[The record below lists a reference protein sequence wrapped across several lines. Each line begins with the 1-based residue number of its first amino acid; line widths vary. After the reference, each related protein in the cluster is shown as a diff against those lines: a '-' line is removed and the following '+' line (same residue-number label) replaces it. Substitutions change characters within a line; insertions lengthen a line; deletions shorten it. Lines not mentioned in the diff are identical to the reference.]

1 MYMRFAMVQALLA
14 AAALAQVVP
23 TEADRVFADQ
33 LIALPDE
40 QAHTAIA
47 SAAPDRITEGLA
59 AALNNAGVSIY
70 NRHDTT
76 GSLRVYRLAIDAA
89 ERGGF
94 KIIEAKAR
102 SNVSIDL
109 TRMGELE
116 DALQQVNRAVDLYRG
131 ANVPSSFANI
141 LSTRAVTYKDLG
153 EFDQAREDYQQ
164 AEQIFRQVGDEV
176 GLARVLN
183 GEGQLL
189 LDSGDYRGALSA
201 LEKSLALAQRHDQN
215 LGEAFVLNNMAAV
228 YSAQGNFTLAISLAS
243 RSLKIKQAS
252 GSKEDTGTS
261 LISLGVIYH
270 KGGRDNEAIA
280 SFESAVQLGRETGR
294 KIVTAEA
301 LRELGTL
308 ELHRKHYAASL
319 EYLESC
325 LQMYKESGSA
335 VYEERAL
342 ARIAQVY
349 LLQGDY
355 SHAAEVAERSLAL
368 ARDHG
373 AMPDLFIPGVVA
385 GKSYRALGRNRE
397 ARRALEDAV
406 AAAEEGRDRVAGDE
420 QSRQKFFAE
429 RLEPYHDLIALDL
442 AEGQQEAAFRMSER
456 AKSRVLLDLVAP
468 GRTGVDRILTAPER
482 IKEADLHRRL
492 SLARAQLATL
502 SKTPAGSAD
511 RVRITKEKIESAQTE
526 LASFRSV
533 LYSAHP
539 ELSARRG
546 DVSPVTLAQ
555 AEELLPDSESAILDY
570 VLTKENAYLFV
581 ITKSS
586 GGPAI
591 HVHKLAIDG
600 ARLELMA
607 TEFRAKLAS
616 RDPGFATIAERL
628 YRNLLSPARTELA
641 GKKLLIVAPDA
652 DLWQIPLAALRSPS
666 GRYLLEDAAI
676 VYTPSLSV
684 LHTLR
689 AVKRAPAHG
698 KPTFAAFG
706 DPDGDNP
713 NANREVKTLAQLYG
727 ADANATWTGAQASVP
742 NFRARAGSFEVVHV
756 ATHGVF
762 DDEDPLRSHLILHKS
777 EDDGHIEAADI
788 QDLQLK
794 ARLVVLS
801 GCETARG
808 RFAEGEGAIGMS
820 WAFLAAG
827 SRAVVAS
834 QWRVES
840 SSTTELMLQFHES
853 LLAGQGDAQAL
864 RHAALGLM
872 KTERFRHPF
881 YWAGFAVFGD
891 GY

>member
-1 MYMRFAMVQALLA
+1 MRFAIIQVLLV
-14 AAALAQVVP
+14 AAALAQVLP
-23 TEADRVFADQ
+23 TEADRTFADQ

-40 QAHTAIA
+40 QAHATIA
-47 SAAPDRITEGLA
+47 STGPDRITEGLA
-59 AALNNAGVSIY
+59 KALNDAGVVIY

-76 GSLRVYRLAIDAA
+76 GSLRVYRLAVDAA

-94 KIIEAKAR
+94 KIIEATAR
-102 SNVSIDL
+102 TNVSIDL

-116 DALQQVNRAVDLYRG
+116 EALQEVNRAVDLYGG
-131 ANVPSSFANI
+131 ANVPSKLANI
-141 LSTRAVTYKDLG
+141 LSTRAITYKDLG
-153 EFDQAREDYQQ
+153 EYDQAREDYAR
-164 AEQIFRQVGDEV
+164 AEQMFRQLGDEV

-189 LDSGDYRGALSA
+189 LDSGDYRSALSTF
-201 LEKSLALAQRHDQN
+201 EKSLALAQRHDQN
-215 LGEAFVLNNMAAV
+215 LGEAFVLNNMAGV
-228 YSAQGNFTLAISLAS
+228 YSAQGNFTLAISFAT
-243 RSLKIKQAS
+243 RSLKMKQAL

-270 KGGRDNEAIA
+270 KGGRDNEAVA
-280 SFESAVQLGRETGR
+280 SFQSAAQLGRETGR

-308 ELHRKHYAASL
+308 EIHRRHYAAAL

-325 LQMYKESGSA
+325 LQLYKETGSA
-335 VYEERAL
+335 VYESRAL

-349 LLQGDY
+349 LLQREY
-355 SHAAEVAERSLAL
+355 SQAAEVAERSLTL

-373 AMPDLFIPGVVA
+373 ATPDVFIAGVVA

-397 ARRALEDAV
+397 ARVALEDAV

-429 RLEPYHDLIALDL
+429 RVEPYHDLIALDL

-482 IKEADLHRRL
+482 TREADLHRRL

-502 SKTPAGSAD
+502 AKSPTAVAD
-511 RVRITKEKIESAQTE
+511 RVRMTKTKVENAQTE
-526 LASFRSV
+526 LATFRSV
-533 LYSAHP
+533 LYTAHP

-546 DVSPVTLAQ
+546 DILPVTLAQ
-555 AEELLPDSESAILDY
+555 AAELLPDSESAIVDY
-570 VLTKENAYLFV
+570 EFTKESAFLFV

-586 GGPAI
+586 SGPAI

-600 ARLELMA
+600 PRLQLLA
-607 TEFRAKLAS
+607 TDFRAKLAS
-616 RDPGFATIAERL
+616 RDPGFAAVAESL
-628 YRNLLSPARTELA
+628 YRTLLSPARSELA

-652 DLWQIPLAALRSPS
+652 DLWQIPLAALRSPA
-666 GRYLLEDAAI
+666 GRYLIEDAAV

-689 AVKRAPAHG
+689 AVKRAPTHG
-698 KPTFAAFG
+698 RPTFGAFG

-713 NANREVKTLAQLYG
+713 NANREVKTLAELYG
-727 ADANATWTGAQASVP
+727 SDATATWLGSQANVP
-742 NFRARAGSFEVVHV
+742 NFRARAGTFEVVHV
-756 ATHGVF
+756 AAHGVF

-777 EDDGHIEAADI
+777 EDDGNIEAGDI

-808 RFAEGEGAIGMS
+808 LFAEGEGAIGMS

-840 SSTTELMLQFHES
+840 SSTTELMLQFHKS
-853 LLAGQGDAQAL
+853 LLAGSHDAQAL
-864 RHAALGLM
+864 RQSALGLM
-872 KTERFRHPF
+872 KIERFRHPF

>member
-1 MYMRFAMVQALLA
+1 MRFAIAPALLV

-23 TEADRVFADQ
+23 TEADRTFADQ

-40 QAHTAIA
+40 QAHATIA
-47 SAAPDRITEGLA
+47 SAGPDRITEGLA
-59 AALNNAGVSIY
+59 KALNNAGVGIY
-70 NRHDTT
+70 NQHDTA
-76 GSLRVYRLAIDAA
+76 GSLRVYRMAIDAA
-89 ERGGF
+89 GRGGF
-94 KIIEAKAR
+94 KIIEADAR
-102 SNVSIDL
+102 SNVSINF
-109 TRMGELE
+109 TRLGEFE
-116 DALQQVNRAVDLYRG
+116 EALQEVNRAVELYGG
-131 ANVPSSFANI
+131 ANVSSKFANT
-141 LSTRAVTYKDLG
+141 LNNRAVTYKDLG
-153 EFDQAREDYQQ
+153 DFDHAREDYAQ
-164 AEQIFRQVGDEV
+164 AEQMYPQLGDEV

-189 LDSGDYRGALSA
+189 LDSGDYRGALLA
-201 LEKSLALAQRHDQN
+201 FEKSLALAERHDQK
-215 LGEAFVLNNMAAV
+215 LGEAFVLNNIAAV
-228 YSAQGNFTLAISLAS
+228 YSAQGNFTLAISFAL
-243 RSLKIKQAS
+243 RSLKLKQAL
-252 GSKEDTGTS
+252 GSKEDTATS
-261 LISLGVIYH
+261 LISLGVIYQ
-270 KGGRDNEAIA
+270 KGGRDNDAIA
-280 SFESAVQLGRETGR
+280 SFESAAQLGRDTGR
-294 KIVTAEA
+294 KTVTAEA

-325 LQMYKESGSA
+325 LQLYKETGSA

-349 LLQGDY
+349 LLQREY
-355 SHAAEVAERSLAL
+355 SRAAEVAERSLAL

-373 AMPDLFIPGVVA
+373 ATPDLFIPGVVA

-397 ARRALEDAV
+397 ARVALEDAV

-429 RLEPYHDLIALDL
+429 RVEPYHELIALDL

-482 IKEADLHRRL
+482 AREADLHRRL

-502 SKTPAGSAD
+502 AKNPANAAD
-511 RVRITKEKIESAQTE
+511 RVRIAKAKVENAQVE
-526 LASFRSV
+526 LANFRSV
-533 LYSAHP
+533 LYTAHP

-555 AEELLPDSESAILDY
+555 AAELLPDSESAILDY
-570 VLTKENAYLFV
+570 EVTAENAFLFV

-586 GGPAI
+586 SGPAI
-591 HVHKLAIDG
+591 HVHKLAVDG
-600 ARLELMA
+600 PRLQLMV
-607 TEFRAKLAS
+607 TEFRAKMAS
-616 RDPGFATIAERL
+616 RDPGFAAVAERL
-628 YRNLLSPARTELA
+628 YRTLLSPARAELA

-652 DLWQIPLAALRSPS
+652 DLWQIPLAALRSS
-666 GRYLLEDAAI
+666 AGRYLIEDAAV

-689 AVKRAPAHG
+689 EVKRAPAHG
-698 KPTFAAFG
+698 RPTFAAFG

-727 ADANATWTGAQASVP
+727 SDETATWIGSQANVP
-742 NFRARAGSFEVVHV
+742 NFRARAGAFEVVHV
-756 ATHGVF
+756 AAHGVF

-777 EDDGHIEAADI
+777 EDDGHIEAGDI

-840 SSTTELMLQFHES
+840 TSTTELMLQFHKS

-864 RHAALGLM
+864 RQAALGLM

-881 YWAGFAVFGD
+881 YWAGFAVYGD